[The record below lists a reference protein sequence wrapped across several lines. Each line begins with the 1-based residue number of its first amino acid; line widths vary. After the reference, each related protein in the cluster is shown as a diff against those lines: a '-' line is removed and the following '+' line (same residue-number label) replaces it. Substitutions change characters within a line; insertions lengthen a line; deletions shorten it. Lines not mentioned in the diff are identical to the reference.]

1 MARPIEKR
9 LADIQRQATRIEKL
23 QRQQVNGERFV
34 VGALMI
40 AAAKR
45 DPAVRALLI
54 REIENQSMRNI
65 DQRRIAPLLD
75 ELRELASSND

>member
-54 REIENQSMRNI
+54 REIENQSMRDM

>member
-45 DPAVRALLI
+45 DPA
-54 REIENQSMRNI
+54 
-65 DQRRIAPLLD
+65 
-75 ELRELASSND
+75 